1 MKNTNESLEYWLE
14 NAHDLLQE
22 VSADGRFIYVN
33 RAWKN
38 ALGYSNDEIKRL
50 SLFDVIHPES
60 LSHCEATFHDLVAGK
75 AVGKIEAVF
84 VAKDGHAIAVEGSC
98 HCRFH
103 RDGPVS
109 IQGIF
114 RDVTERKRLEEQL
127 RQSQKMEALGLL
139 AGGVAHDFGNL
150 LTAISGT
157 LEWMHGD
164 PDSRERRT
172 QGLEQVGESVQN
184 ALAITGH
191 LRTFSRGGSG
201 RTVILDLNAAVA
213 KTVKLLERVLVGG
226 IRIKTNLVAD
236 PSRVC
241 VGEGHIEQIVMN
253 LALNARDAMPK
264 GGTLRLDT
272 ANEAAAGEVGDEGPG
287 SGSSA
292 HVVLSVRDTGCG
304 MDAETRQH
312 VFEPFFT
319 TRAANKG
326 TGLGLSTVF
335 GIVKNAGGSII
346 VESTP
351 GNGTCFTIRLPTADA
366 GETP

>member
-1 MKNTNESLEYWLE
+1 MRNASESLEYWLE
-14 NAHDLLQE
+14 HAHDLLQE

-33 RAWKN
+33 RAWKD
-38 ALGYSNDEIKRL
+38 ALGYSNEEIKGL
-50 SLFDVIHPES
+50 SLFDLIHPDS
-60 LSHCEATFHDLVAGK
+60 LSHCEATFHEIVAGK
-75 AVGKIEAVF
+75 PVSKIEAVF

-103 RDGPVS
+103 KDGPVS

-164 PDSRERRT
+164 PDSRERLT
-172 QGLEQVGESVQN
+172 QGWEQVGESVKN
-184 ALAITGH
+184 ALAITEH

-201 RTVILDLNAAVA
+201 RTVILDLNTAVA

-264 GGTLRLDT
+264 GGTLILDT
-272 ANEAAAGEVGDEGPG
+272 ANEAAAGEVGGESPG
-287 SGSSA
+287 SGSSS
-292 HVVLSVRDTGCG
+292 HVVLLVRDTGSG

-312 VFEPFFT
+312 VFEPFYT
-319 TRAANKG
+319 TRAADKG

-346 VESTP
+346 VDSTP
-351 GNGTCFTIRLPTADA
+351 GNGACFTIRLPTADA
-366 GETP
+366 EETP